1 MYFYNCESLL
11 ILDNLFFS
19 SYLCRFVLCQI
30 GKNVDC
36 YFFEELVGDLTGQ
49 NDAGVA
55 NANASSSKRLIT
67 RSPPQQPPF
76 GQSKIY
82 PEAPPYNS
90 STTEATINI
99 YEPE

>member
-1 MYFYNCESLL
+1 MTDFEYVRFDQVFN
-11 ILDNLFFS
+11 FFFIIIP
-19 SYLCRFVLCQI
+19 RFVLCQI

-55 NANASSSKRLIT
+55 ANASSTKRLT
-67 RSPPQQPPF
+67 RSPQPP

-90 STTEATINI
+90 SSTEATINI

>member
-11 ILDNLFFS
+11 ILVKPVFS

>member
-1 MYFYNCESLL
+1 MTILCFL
-11 ILDNLFFS
+11 INPFII
-19 SYLCRFVLCQI
+19 RFVLCQI

>member
-1 MYFYNCESLL
+1 MINPF
-11 ILDNLFFS
+11 II
-19 SYLCRFVLCQI
+19 RFVLCQI

-49 NDAGVA
+49 NDAGIA
-55 NANASSSKRLIT
+55 GNASTRKLIT
-67 RSPPQQPPF
+67 RSPPPQPA

-90 STTEATINI
+90 STNTTNI

>member
-76 GQSKIY
+76 GQ
-82 PEAPPYNS
+82 
-90 STTEATINI
+90 
-99 YEPE
+99 